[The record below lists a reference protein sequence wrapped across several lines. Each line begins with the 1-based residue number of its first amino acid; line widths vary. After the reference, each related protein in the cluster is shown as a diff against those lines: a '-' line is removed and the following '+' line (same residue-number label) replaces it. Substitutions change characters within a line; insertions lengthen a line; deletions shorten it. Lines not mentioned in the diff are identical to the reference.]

1 MEIIAGCCVGS
12 YDDIELLRFGADGM
26 EEKSAEK
33 YVELLGGMLSQEDR
47 IETLTRNSL
56 TPA

>member
-1 MEIIAGCCVGS
+1 
-12 YDDIELLRFGADGM
+12 M

-47 IETLTRNSL
+47 IDTLTRNSL